1 MAVRPIIFSA
11 PMIHALL
18 DGRKTQTRRIVKGVP
33 MRPLS
38 NCHPNHDQKHPAPYL
53 DSYCC
58 YKKVPENPR
67 GMSDRWCWWQ
77 VDDRQCLP
85 TFKVPFVP
93 GDLLWVRES
102 WQVRGLAWGQPISA
116 SRGSSPDAFHYKA
129 TDDGQWKPYWGGWKP
144 SIHMPK
150 WASRLTLRVT
160 DVRVERLDE
169 ISEADAKAEGM
180 GCITKDG
187 GQTYKY
193 GIPDRDGEPGSDDVG
208 WDWSQWCLDPRRAFS
223 DLWGSIHG
231 RVGEKAWG
239 ANPWVVVITFEVI
252 KQNVNELTSETE
264 AA

>member
-18 DGRKTQTRRIVKGVP
+18 DGRKTQTRRVVAQP
-33 MRPLS
+33 FLHHWR
-38 NCHPNHDQKHPAPYL
+38 HF
-53 DSYCC
+53 DSYVV
-58 YKKVPENPR
+58 KPVISHAAN
-67 GMSDRWCWWQ
+67 G
-77 VDDRQCLP
+77 
-85 TFKVPFVP
+85 TFLSWRHSITEPNVNNYETERCGRLLAGS